1 MDNMNEMNNVM
12 DSVEMNNAPVVT
24 TDATGAPASTGISLK
39 TAGLA
44 GLAAVVV
51 GAVAYY
57 GYKKYKD
64 RNQCCG
70 DSCENHDCK

>member
-1 MDNMNEMNNVM
+1 MDNMNEMMNTNTI
-12 DSVEMNNAPVVT
+12 DTVEMNTPVVAQDAPVS
-24 TDATGAPASTGISLK
+24 STGSSLK

-64 RNQCCG
+64 HKAAATETETAEE
-70 DSCENHDCK
+70 SK

>member
-1 MDNMNEMNNVM
+1 MEMNEMNNAM
-12 DSVEMNNAPVVT
+12 DSVEMNTPVVAQDT
-24 TDATGAPASTGISLK
+24 PVSSSGINLK

-64 RNQCCG
+64 HKAAVTETETAEE
-70 DSCENHDCK
+70 SK

>member
-1 MDNMNEMNNVM
+1 MEMNEMNNVM
-12 DSVEMNNAPVVT
+12 GSVEMNNI
-24 TDATGAPASTGISLK
+24 PANVEDVQVSNNGINLK
-39 TAGLA
+39 AAGFA

-64 RNQCCG
+64 HKATATATAEE
-70 DSCENHDCK
+70 SK

>member
-1 MDNMNEMNNVM
+1 MEMNEMNNAM
-12 DSVEMNNAPVVT
+12 DSVEMSTPVVAQDT
-24 TDATGAPASTGISLK
+24 PVSNTGINLK
-39 TAGLA
+39 TVGLA

-64 RNQCCG
+64 HKATVEE
-70 DSCENHDCK
+70 SK

>member
-1 MDNMNEMNNVM
+1 MEMNEMNNVM
-12 DSVEMNNAPVVT
+12 DSAEMNNI
-24 TDATGAPASTGISLK
+24 PAKVEDVQVSSTGINLK
-39 TAGLA
+39 AAGLA

-70 DSCENHDCK
+70 DGCENHDCK